1 MQYICI
7 DKTGRPLRKTKSPV
21 RCLVD
26 ETDLF
31 HEKQFK
37 SIMPVP
43 GSTGLYAIVSL
54 PDEFIRKTGNQ
65 FRMFFFT
72 QRIFVL
78 QCDITF
84 FIGKL

>member
-1 MQYICI
+1 
-7 DKTGRPLRKTKSPV
+7 
-21 RCLVD
+21 
-26 ETDLF
+26 
-31 HEKQFK
+31 
-37 SIMPVP
+37 MPVP